1 MKNRFRSEIDARLS
15 DLTFTRQDQVLERI
29 QARRVV
35 RPLPKRTL
43 IVLLALMLMLCGTA
57 VALTLRYS
65 ARFDLERHA
74 RGILSSK
81 YGLTG
86 EMIDLFATRVEQDG
100 ESWTVRFIPIG
111 WEEQMGEYAVTGSAK
126 SDTQATWSHDGEGP
140 SESFWGPEQL
150 QQFMALRTA
159 QQNAMFRQGGWNGT
173 LEELAAIDAPI
184 LALKGAAWRV
194 HYLPG
199 EDDIQPEEAEAL
211 ARQAIMA
218 KYGLSQE
225 AMDGYRT
232 STLHFYLYTEDGT
245 KEYRLWM
252 DDKNR
257 DDEFWVS
264 LSSPSG
270 EITACNWHISAKDFR
285 LPEGDLSLYS
295 EAAKEY
301 VSGGAFEALNAEEKA
316 KVYRRFEE
324 AGLDDLLP
332 PGVYVTPAATDLN
345 EEAAIF
351 RAKEAMMERFAF
363 PEEAFELFG
372 VHTAMLRAEEGRL
385 WQVRF
390 IGLDQYHYY
399 WLGNNELG
407 DYTVAVTADGQI
419 ASCEWSLEDMYEGGF
434 TERTFGQSTVLAG
447 ELLPYVIALKS
458 KLDQII
464 APYPEFQNRD
474 DDLSHEDLATYD
486 ALMRDAGFDPRIY
499 CYLLPKEGE
508 VREAEAIEIARQVLK
523 DEYGL
528 TDAILDN
535 SVLETS
541 FLMAYYIGDE
551 PIKGW
556 DIVYKGRDVYT
567 VFINAADGII
577 EQIVHDDDTILSN
590 G

>member
-1 MKNRFRSEIDARLS
+1 MKNRFRSEIDTRLS
-15 DLTFTRQDQVLERI
+15 DLTFTGQAQVLRRVR
-29 QARRVV
+29 ARRTV
-35 RPLPKRTL
+35 RPLPKRTV
-43 IVLLALMLMLCGTA
+43 VLVLALMLALCGTA

-86 EMIDLFATRVEQDG
+86 EMIDLFATHVEKDG
-100 ESWTVRFIPIG
+100 DSWTVRFSPIG
-111 WEEQMGEYAVTGSAK
+111 WEEQMGEYTVTGTMSGSA
-126 SDTQATWSHDGEGP
+126 QAAWSHDGEEP

-150 QQFMALRTA
+150 RQVMALRTA
-159 QQNAMFRQGGWNGT
+159 QQSAMYQRGGWNGT

-194 HYLPG
+194 HYLPE

-225 AMDGYRT
+225 AMDDYRT
-232 STLHFYLYTEDGT
+232 STMHFYLYTEDGT

-252 DDKNR
+252 DGKKR
-257 DDEFWVS
+257 TGEFCVS

-270 EITACNWHISAKDFR
+270 EITECNWHVRAENFR
-285 LPEGDLSLYS
+285 LPEGDLSHS
-295 EAAKEY
+295 PDAATEY
-301 VSGGAFEALNAEEKA
+301 VRCGAFEALNAVEKA

-324 AGLDDLLP
+324 AGLADLLP

-345 EEAAIF
+345 EEAAIL

-390 IGLDQYHYY
+390 IGQDQDHHY
-399 WLGNNELG
+399 WLDYDTLG
-407 DYTVAVTADGQI
+407 EYTVTVASDGQI
-419 ASCEWSLEDMYEGGF
+419 TGCEWSLAERYEGGF
-434 TERTFGQSTVLAG
+434 TEQTFGQSEVLAG
-447 ELLPYVIALKS
+447 ELLSWAMELKG

-486 ALMRDAGFDPRIY
+486 ALMRDAGFSPRTY
-499 CYLLPKEGE
+499 CYLLPEENE
-508 VREAEAIEIARQVLK
+508 VQEAEAIEIARQVLK

-528 TDAILDN
+528 TDAILDA
-535 SVLETS
+535 SVLETRFMTS
-541 FLMAYYIGDE
+541 FWIGDE

-556 DIVYKGRDVYT
+556 WVAYKGRDVYT
-567 VFINAADGII
+567 VFINAEDGII
-577 EQIVHDDDTILSN
+577 EQVVHDDDTILSN